1 MITKKIFIKNQ
12 PKKIN
17 KIKKILILSCICFS
31 TACQKNE
38 NTTVVCNGYYYDQ
51 EMLITL
57 EAVDDQIQS
66 QTVTL
71 TFDFEKLGRSE
82 EEIIKQ
88 KETQTE
94 NERPDGVTY
103 DYSIKNGSIIETTV
117 IDFEKLDLN
126 LIDENSSMSV
136 TLSEDRSYV
145 SLEETLNTYRLH
157 GKNCEIK

>member
-17 KIKKILILSCICFS
+17 KIKKILILLCICFS
-31 TACQKNE
+31 TACQKSE
-38 NTTVVCNGYYYDQ
+38 NTTVVCNGYYYNQD
-51 EMLITL
+51 MVITL

-71 TFDFEKLGRSE
+71 IFDFEKSGRSE

-94 NERPDGVTY
+94 SERPDGVTY
-103 DYSIKNGSIIETTV
+103 DYSIENGSIIETV
-117 IDFEKLDLN
+117 VVDFEKLDLS

-136 TLSEDRSYV
+136 TLSEDRSYA

>member
-1 MITKKIFIKNQ
+1 MITKKIFIKDLQ
-12 PKKIN
+12 R
-17 KIKKILILSCICFS
+17 KIKIILLSILCLYFFS
-31 TACQKNE
+31 ACQKNE
-38 NTTVVCNGYYYDQ
+38 NTTVVCNGYYYNQ
-51 EMLITL
+51 EMVITL

-71 TFDFEKLGRSE
+71 IFDFEKYGRSE
-82 EEIIKQ
+82 EEIIKH

-103 DYSIKNGSIIETTV
+103 DYSIKNGSIIETV
-117 IDFEKLDLN
+117 VADFEKLDLN

-145 SLEETLNTYRLH
+145 SLEETLNTYKLH

>member
-1 MITKKIFIKNQ
+1 MITKKIFIKDLQ
-12 PKKIN
+12 R
-17 KIKKILILSCICFS
+17 KIKIILLSILCLYFFS
-31 TACQKNE
+31 ACQKNE
-38 NTTVVCNGYYYDQ
+38 NTTVVCNGYYYNQ
-51 EMLITL
+51 EMVITL

-71 TFDFEKLGRSE
+71 IFDFEKYGRSE
-82 EEIIKQ
+82 AVISKH

-103 DYSIKNGSIIETTV
+103 DYSIKNGSIIETV
-117 IDFEKLDLN
+117 VADFEKLDLN

-145 SLEETLNTYRLH
+145 SLEETLNTYKLH